1 MPRDIVLIKVENV
14 KADHSPIGPATY
26 ALAKHLESGGSVPP
40 IHVQSQG
47 GTYNLLDGRHRL
59 LAHKL
64 LGITEIKA
72 YLGSILHYPFGHATY
87 E

>member
-1 MPRDIVLIKVENV
+1 MKEIVTIKVENV
-14 KADHSPIGPATY
+14 VTENHPVGPATY
-26 ALAKHLESGGSVPP
+26 ALAKHLETGGSVPP
-40 IHVQSQG
+40 IHVMPQG
-47 GTYNLLDGRHRL
+47 GTYRLLDGRHRL

-72 YLGSILHYPFGHATY
+72 KVSTSANYPFGHITY